1 MRGCRISCVFPF
13 GGYNSAK
20 QKKEYD
26 MKKLPGVQKLNADQR
41 RLEDAFFSKQD
52 AKLIEQ
58 LRLMEKMKES
68 KEALRKVSGI
78 KSDEVLEKLVAMNV
92 RPETLVSLGQV
103 PLIEIAWADGA
114 VDEKESAAM
123 LKALEDAGF
132 EKGSINYTV
141 IESWMKHKPPQQLLT
156 AWVHYTRGLCES
168 LTVEEKDRF
177 REKIIDRAM
186 QIAEASGG
194 FLGLGNKISKA
205 EQKVI
210 DTLKT
215 AFE

>member
-1 MRGCRISCVFPF
+1 M
-13 GGYNSAK
+13 AT
-20 QKKEYD
+20 
-26 MKKLPGVQKLNADQR
+26 LPGGQKLSVDR
-41 RLEDAFFSKQD
+41 RKLEDAFFSNQD

-58 LRLMEKMKES
+58 LRVMEKMKES

-78 KSDEVLEKLVAMNV
+78 KSDEVLEKLVALNV

-103 PLIEIAWADGA
+103 PLIEIAWADGKI
-114 VDEKESAAM
+114 DEKEREAM
-123 LKALEDAGF
+123 LKAVVDAGF

-141 IESWMKHKPPQQLLT
+141 IESWMTHRPPKQMLT
-156 AWVHYTRGLCES
+156 AWVHYIRGLCEN
-168 LTVEEKDRF
+168 LTDEEKNRF

-186 QIAEASGG
+186 QIAKASGG
-194 FLGLGNKISKA
+194 FLGLTNKISGA

-215 AFE
+215 AFEK